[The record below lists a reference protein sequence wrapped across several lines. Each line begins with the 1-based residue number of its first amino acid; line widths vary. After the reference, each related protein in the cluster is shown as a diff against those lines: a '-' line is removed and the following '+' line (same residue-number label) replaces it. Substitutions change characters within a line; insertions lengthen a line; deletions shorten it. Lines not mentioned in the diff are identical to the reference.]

1 MKLNF
6 SLRGLGLSRMQAQA
20 VFHDQSLLILGRWSC
35 YQSLNR
41 DFAILLQAQ
50 NLVPLTKLT
59 KCRIYSEDLI
69 SSDPNVRINN
79 LIKVHWD

>member
-6 SLRGLGLSRMQAQA
+6 SSWLGLSRMQAQA
-20 VFHDQSLLILGRWSC
+20 VFHDQNVLILGRWSC
-35 YQSLNR
+35 YQSLSR
-41 DFAILLQAQ
+41 DSAILLQAQ
-50 NLVPLTKLT
+50 NLVPLAKLT

-79 LIKVHWD
+79 LIKVHWE